1 MFSVRKPTNP
11 EEAAMPT
18 VVHFEIPFDDVDR
31 AKTFYTDL
39 FGWKIEKYE
48 GGEYWMI
55 TTTDEKGESGVG
67 GGMMQRR
74 QPGQPIIQYIDV
86 PSVGDHLKK
95 VKDLGGQLI
104 VPKMPVPG
112 MGYFAV
118 CQDTEG
124 NSFGLWETDP
134 NASFFADPAEVFIA
148 IMAATIAADDH
159 YSVDEMR
166 AVWYEIE
173 GMAIFEGHDYRDLES
188 RTFKFFKK
196 DPADPN
202 AFEPQ
207 DIDLIVASARQMLS
221 PDLKERAYKMAL
233 KLAHADRNLEG
244 YVKEIDE
251 REQAL
256 LDRWREGLEI
266 DDAVARR
273 IEKEVADGQS

>member
-1 MFSVRKPTNP
+1 
-11 EEAAMPT
+11 MPT
-18 VVHFEIPFDDVDR
+18 VVHFEIPFDDLDR
-31 AKTFYTDL
+31 ARTFYTDL

-48 GGEYWMI
+48 GGDYWMI
-55 TTTDEKGESGVG
+55 TTADEKGESGVG
-67 GGMMQRR
+67 GGMMRR
-74 QPGQPIIQYIDV
+74 QQPGQPIIQYIDV
-86 PSVGDHLKK
+86 PSVSDYLTK
-95 VKDLGGQLI
+95 VTDLNGN
-104 VPKMPVPG
+104 VPVSKTAVPG

-148 IMAATIAADDH
+148 VMAATIAADDK

-173 GMAIFEGHDYRDLES
+173 NMEIFEGHDYRDLES
-188 RTFKFFKK
+188 RIFKFFKK
-196 DPADPN
+196 DPADPK

-207 DIDLIVASARQMLS
+207 EIDLIVASARRMLS
-221 PDLKERAYKMAL
+221 PDLKESAYRMAL
-233 KLAHADRNLEG
+233 KLARADRNLEG

-266 DDAVARR
+266 ADAVARR
-273 IEKEVADGQS
+273 IEGEVAKSHS

>member
-1 MFSVRKPTNP
+1 
-11 EEAAMPT
+11 MPT
-18 VVHFEIPFDDVDR
+18 VVHFEIPFDDLDR
-31 AKTFYTDL
+31 AQKFYTDL

-48 GGEYWMI
+48 GGDYWMI
-55 TTTDEKGESGVG
+55 TTADEKGESGVA
-67 GGMMQRR
+67 GGMMRR
-74 QPGQPIIQYIDV
+74 QQPGQPIIQYIDV
-86 PSVGDHLKK
+86 PSVSDNLKK
-95 VKDLGGQLI
+95 VTDLNGNVL
-104 VPKMPVPG
+104 VSKMAVPG

-148 IMAATIAADDH
+148 VMAATIAVDDK

-173 GMAIFEGHDYRDLES
+173 GMEIFKDRDYRELES
-188 RTFKFFKK
+188 RIFKFFKK
-196 DPADPN
+196 DPADPS
-202 AFEPQ
+202 AFEAHE
-207 DIDLIVASARQMLS
+207 IDLIVASARQMLS
-221 PDLKERAYKMAL
+221 QDLRESAYKMAL

-244 YVKEIDE
+244 YVKDIDE

-266 DDAVARR
+266 DDAAARR
-273 IEKEVADGQS
+273 IEKEVAESR

>member
-1 MFSVRKPTNP
+1 VSDYLTKV
-11 EEAAMPT
+11 
-18 VVHFEIPFDDVDR
+18 
-31 AKTFYTDL
+31 TDL
-39 FGWKIEKYE
+39 NGNVLVSK
-48 GGEYWMI
+48 
-55 TTTDEKGESGVG
+55 TA
-67 GGMMQRR
+67 
-74 QPGQPIIQYIDV
+74 
-86 PSVGDHLKK
+86 
-95 VKDLGGQLI
+95 
-104 VPKMPVPG
+104 VPG

-148 IMAATIAADDH
+148 VIAATIAADDH

-173 GMAIFEGHDYRDLES
+173 NMAIFEGHDYRDLES

-196 DPADPN
+196 DPADPK
-202 AFEPQ
+202 AFETQ
-207 DIDLIVASARQMLS
+207 EIDLIVASARQMLS
-221 PDLKERAYKMAL
+221 QDMKESAYKMAL

-266 DDAVARR
+266 DDVVARR
-273 IEKEVADGQS
+273 IEKEVADAQS